1 MSKYSS
7 EVARKISGWLPESDY
22 QVDLAIRILRLDVAH
37 AACICE
43 PRDGYCPFLCLSPTE
58 TRSAPKS
65 LDHLR
70 RDLAAIRYEMVSA
83 ASTGAFYRL
92 R

>member
-7 EVARKISGWLPESDY
+7 EVARTIPEWLPKSDY
-22 QVDLAIRILRLDVAH
+22 QVDRAIRILRLDVAH
-37 AACICE
+37 AACVCE

-83 ASTGAFYRL
+83 TSTGALHRL

>member
-7 EVARKISGWLPESDY
+7 EVARTISGWLPESDY

-37 AACICE
+37 AACVCE
-43 PRDGYCPFLCLSPTE
+43 PRDGYCPFLCLSPTK
-58 TRSAPKS
+58 TRLVPKS

-70 RDLAAIRYEMVSA
+70 RDLATIRYEMVSA
-83 ASTGAFYRL
+83 TSAGAFR
-92 R
+92 RQR